1 MPYIVV
7 QTTRTAHTRIWEKH
21 RQNQKRNGAFDSIK
35 ANFAQR
41 RQNSE
46 VGYMNGYAKKKNV
59 DATSRTEAT
68 TTQTIQI
75 FSFENQNKYKI
86 TKQKKCVCRIS
97 NIGQLERKKIC
108 HNNIKTYCWH
118 SRLVIQY
125 QCLCMYMHTAIFT
138 QSVLYSIDVVNTNE
152 PLAHFEDISFRE
164 FPGERN
170 GQSVYV
176 ETLETSPI
184 YTESEHT
191 LVGVPRYFIGR

>member
-1 MPYIVV
+1 MAHSIRLKRILLKEDKIVRWDICMDM
-7 QTTRTAHTRIWEKH
+7 Q
-21 RQNQKRNGAFDSIK
+21 
-35 ANFAQR
+35 
-41 RQNSE
+41 
-46 VGYMNGYAKKKNV
+46 KKNV
-59 DATSRTEAT
+59 DATSRPEAS

-184 YTESEHT
+184 YTKSEHT